1 MWSSSWCSGYIMM
14 KAPENLR
21 PNSED
26 EDENST
32 HIEEFEVYKVV
43 FDIPTIE
50 ENPVEIE
57 QIQQTPE
64 KIEKIQEYPV
74 EFFEENASTVG
85 KGTGDLCES
94 LTMETE
100 KVGTNP
106 KKVKK
111 EEELKKV
118 ESKIG
123 SEANKTPKSRSFKVD
138 DEKKFT
144 ETFSQ
149 TLGGQPYMGSF
160 GSMRKEK
167 EWRRTLAC
175 KIFEER
181 HNGSNNQAAI
191 NGGGGEEGMD
201 LLWETYETELLNK
214 INKPKKVEEL

>member
-1 MWSSSWCSGYIMM
+1 MTLSI
-14 KAPENLR
+14 KNLR

-26 EDENST
+26 EDENAT

-50 ENPVEIE
+50 EKPVEIE

-64 KIEKIQEYPV
+64 KIEKIQEYVV
-74 EFFEENASTVG
+74 EFFEENASIVG
-85 KGTGDLCES
+85 KETGDLCES
-94 LTMETE
+94 LTMGRE
-100 KVGTNP
+100 KAGTNP

-123 SEANKTPKSRSFKVD
+123 SEAIKTPKSRSFKVD
-138 DEKKFT
+138 DEKKIT

-181 HNGSNNQAAI
+181 HNGSSNQAAV
-191 NGGGGEEGMD
+191 NGGGGEED
-201 LLWETYETELLNK
+201 YCFA
-214 INKPKKVEEL
+214 INKS